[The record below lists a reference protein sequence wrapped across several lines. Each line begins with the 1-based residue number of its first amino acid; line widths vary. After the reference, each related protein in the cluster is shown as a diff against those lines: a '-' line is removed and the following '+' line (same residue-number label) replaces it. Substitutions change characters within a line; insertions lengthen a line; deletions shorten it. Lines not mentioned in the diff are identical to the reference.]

1 MLEPR
6 PVRAAATAS
15 AGPPLAPRGPSFWQ
29 AVTALPRGARFI
41 VEQRRCWPAAAA
53 PALILLL
60 LAVPVLW
67 LSVAQFGP
75 WLSSTLFPDTSTW
88 YAESAWVALRW
99 LGSAVAAYLGLW
111 LALLLT
117 PALSAPALERL
128 VRARE
133 LALGAS
139 PRAPQSFWFE
149 LRCGLEAQVGGLLL
163 ALPLWLLSWA
173 AAALLPGAGLLLL
186 PLQAL
191 PLAVGLAWNLLDYPL
206 TLHGVRVRERWALLR
221 RAPLAILGFGFC
233 LAAVSMIPG
242 AALLLLPAGVV
253 GATDLVAGLL
263 PASRHILA
271 TAEA

>member
-1 MLEPR
+1 
-6 PVRAAATAS
+6 
-15 AGPPLAPRGPSFWQ
+15 
-29 AVTALPRGARFI
+29 VTALPRGARFI
-41 VEQRRCWPAAAA
+41 FEQRRCWPAAAA

-67 LSVAQFGP
+67 LSVARFGP
-75 WLSSTLFPDTSTW
+75 WLSSELLPDPGTW
-88 YAESAWVALRW
+88 YAESAQIALRW
-99 LGSAVAAYLGLW
+99 LSSALAAYLGLW
-111 LALLLT
+111 LALLRAPLH
-117 PALSAPALERL
+117 SAPALSGL
-128 VRARE
+128 GGARE
-133 LALGAS
+133 RALGARA
-139 PRAPQSFWFE
+139 RAPQSFWFE

-173 AAALLPGAGLLLL
+173 AAAALPGAGLLLV

-221 RAPLAILGFGFC
+221 RAPLSILGFGFC
-233 LAAVSMIPG
+233 LAAVSVIPG

-263 PASRHILA
+263 PGSGHLLASRVSPG
-271 TAEA
+271 TEP